1 MKRYRLGN
9 RKNEK
14 EIYIEE
20 VKAVSMKEI
29 DKRIHGND
37 ESSALLKA
45 LEIANNRIDSL
56 LYMFERSRIMDY
68 MILTDSRRRMF
79 AINFIAGI
87 GKGFGQA
94 IGFSFLTGLVLY
106 IVSKWVNLPII
117 GEYIAEFLDM
127 VDNFRGR

>member
-20 VKAVSMKEI
+20 VKALSMKEI

-37 ESSALLKA
+37 ESSALVKA

-106 IVSKWVNLPII
+106 VVSKWVNLPII

>member
-14 EIYIEE
+14 EIYTEE
-20 VKAVSMKEI
+20 VKALSMKDI

-37 ESSALLKA
+37 ESSTLLKA

-106 IVSKWVNLPII
+106 VISKWVNLPII

>member
-1 MKRYRLGN
+1 MKQYRLGN

-20 VKAVSMKEI
+20 VKALSMKEI

>member
-9 RKNEK
+9 GKNEK
-14 EIYIEE
+14 EIYTEE

-37 ESSALLKA
+37 ESSALVKA

-106 IVSKWVNLPII
+106 VVSKWVNLPII

>member
-14 EIYIEE
+14 EIYTEE
-20 VKAVSMKEI
+20 VKALSMKEI

-37 ESSALLKA
+37 ESSALVKA

>member
-20 VKAVSMKEI
+20 VKAVSIKEI
-29 DKRIHGND
+29 DKRIHGDD

>member
-1 MKRYRLGN
+1 MKVYRLGN
-9 RKNEK
+9 RKNTKSANIKKVET
-14 EIYIEE
+14 
-20 VKAVSMKEI
+20 VNMKDI
-29 DKRIHGND
+29 DERIHGNS
-37 ESSALLKA
+37 ESGLLIKT
-45 LEIANNRIDSL
+45 LNIANNKIDSL

-79 AINFIAGI
+79 AINFIAGV

-106 IVSKWVNLPII
+106 IISKWVDFPII
-117 GEYIAEFLDM
+117 GAYIADFLDM

>member
-14 EIYIEE
+14 EIYTEE
-20 VKAVSMKEI
+20 VKALSMKDI
-29 DKRIHGND
+29 DKRIHGDD
-37 ESSALLKA
+37 ESSALVKA

-106 IVSKWVNLPII
+106 VVSKWVNLPII

>member
-9 RKNEK
+9 KNKAKKANIEK
-14 EIYIEE
+14 VE
-20 VKAVSMKEI
+20 VVNMKDI
-29 DKRIHGND
+29 DKRIRGDD
-37 ESSALLKA
+37 ESGALLKA

-56 LYMFERSRIMDY
+56 LQMFERSRIMDY

-106 IVSKWVNLPII
+106 VVSKWVNLPII